1 MKAMVRERY
10 GAPEVLEMRDVPD
23 PVPGEGDILIRV
35 RAVSLNRSDWEGLIG
50 KPFYAR
56 SGGVFRP
63 RTPILGTDVAG
74 VVEAVGAAVESWR
87 PGDEV
92 FGDVMYHGGKTLAEY
107 VAVPE
112 TATMIPK
119 PPTLDF
125 AVASTLPQAGVIA
138 IQAIPGRVEAG
149 DRVLVNGGGGGA
161 GGLAIQLA
169 KAAGAVVTGVDNTHK
184 QDFMRSMGAD
194 HVIDYTVEDYTRS
207 GEYDLILDLVCE
219 RSLFAI
225 RRAVASGGRYLVV
238 GGTLRAILSAV
249 TLGRLLSTG
258 GRRMG
263 LLVVKPNNTDLARV
277 AEMVES
283 GELRIAIDRAFP
295 LDELPEALRHL
306 GEGRALGKLVIE
318 VGS

>member
-1 MKAMVRERY
+1 
-10 GAPEVLEMRDVPD
+10 
-23 PVPGEGDILIRV
+23 
-35 RAVSLNRSDWEGLIG
+35 
-50 KPFYAR
+50 
-56 SGGVFRP
+56 
-63 RTPILGTDVAG
+63 
-74 VVEAVGAAVESWR
+74 
-87 PGDEV
+87 
-92 FGDVMYHGGKTLAEY
+92 
-107 VAVPE
+107 
-112 TATMIPK
+112 
-119 PPTLDF
+119 
-125 AVASTLPQAGVIA
+125 
-138 IQAIPGRVEAG
+138 
-149 DRVLVNGGGGGA
+149 
-161 GGLAIQLA
+161 
-169 KAAGAVVTGVDNTHK
+169 VVTGVDNTHK

-263 LLVVKPNNTDLARV
+263 LLVVKPNKTDLARV